1 MVATLRK
8 KISGSIEG
16 EAIQKDITG
25 ASGTPPISKAAMTG
39 TTPQEQKG
47 LKAPT
52 AVARMMAMMGL
63 ARRALLM

>member
-16 EAIQKDITG
+16 EAIQKAITG
-25 ASGTPPISKAAMTG
+25 ARGTPPISKVATTGMTLH
-39 TTPQEQKG
+39 EQKG

-52 AVARMMAMMGL
+52 AVARRMATSG
-63 ARRALLM
+63 RA